1 MPVVAVSMQ
10 ENDFGEL
17 ERLKQEGGFSNR
29 SEVVRHALQLLL
41 SEHRSLEETK
51 GQITAVFTV
60 SFADAMKDRQCNR
73 VQHEYSHLISAM
85 MHAHTIGGGCIE
97 VLVIKGDADEVR
109 EFLQRL
115 RTQKPVEQVR
125 VELFGEEEE

>member
-10 ENDFGEL
+10 DSDLGEL
-17 ERLKQEGGFSNR
+17 EKLKDEGGFSNR

-41 SEHRSLEETK
+41 AQHRSLEEAQ
-51 GQITAVFTV
+51 GQITAILTV
-60 SFADAMKDRQCNR
+60 SFADSGKDRLCSR
-73 VQHEYSHLISAM
+73 VQHDYNHLISAM

-97 VLVIKGDADEVR
+97 VLVTKGEADEVR

-115 RTQKPVEQVR
+115 RAQKPVEHVR
-125 VELFGEEEE
+125 VELFGEDIK